1 MNCTECPLEFVNIDT
16 GYECKHY
23 CEEMSMWKR
32 KSTHICKGALI
43 QVNEKNDDWFGC
55 VMIVD
60 EVKNW
65 GVQAYLRIPC
75 HGNAFLRLKWDEFE
89 LLEDEAIYTIDGEEE
104 EEVM

>member
-1 MNCTECPLEFVNIDT
+1 MNCTKCPLEFVGIDT
-16 GYECKHY
+16 GYKCENY

-32 KSTHICKGALI
+32 KLTRVCKGALI

-75 HGNAFLRLKWDEFE
+75 RGNAFLRLNWDEFE
-89 LLEDEAIYTIDGEEE
+89 LLEDKAVFEIGDES
-104 EEVM
+104 EVI